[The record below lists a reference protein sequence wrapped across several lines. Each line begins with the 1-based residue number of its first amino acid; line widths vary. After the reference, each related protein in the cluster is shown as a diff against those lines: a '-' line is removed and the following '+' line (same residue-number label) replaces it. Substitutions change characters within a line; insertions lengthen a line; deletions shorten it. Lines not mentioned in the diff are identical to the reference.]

1 MEKVGIKEED
11 ADKLT
16 KHEIDGSLLTGLT
29 VEDLMSDGL
38 SFGAS
43 YDLVP
48 AAALLWK
55 NITIHGVVLAPASKK
70 DSESCTVDG
79 SSILTLRGM
88 HARHY
93 LGGLD
98 QMFRHMM

>member
-55 NITIHGVVLAPASKK
+55 NITIFIKCYKICQIYA
-70 DSESCTVDG
+70 
-79 SSILTLRGM
+79 
-88 HARHY
+88 Y
-93 LGGLD
+93 LIGIWQLPY
-98 QMFRHMM
+98 FLI